1 MKCINRIVTLLFS
14 WLEFHVP
21 FQHKHSHIRDDVM
34 LLQQF
39 LSAICRTSSEFI
51 LQQDSTL
58 VHRALVAINFL
69 YP

>member
-1 MKCINRIVTLLFS
+1 MKCINRIVTLLLS

-21 FQHKHSHIRDDVM
+21 FQHNYGYIRDDVK

-39 LSAICRTSSEFI
+39 LCAICRTSSEFI

-58 VHRALVAINFL
+58 AHRALVAINFL

>member
-1 MKCINRIVTLLFS
+1 MKCINRIVMLLVG

-21 FQHKHSHIRDDVM
+21 FQHKYGYIRDDVM

-39 LSAICRTSSEFI
+39 LCAICRTSSEFI

-58 VHRALVAINFL
+58 GHRALVAINFL
-69 YP
+69 YT